1 MGLTGSTPVAS
12 VEAIHHATVAQ
23 PGRRRRTQNPNS
35 VGSNPTCGIL
45 QAAAVAQSAGG
56 AGPRIRNVWVRIP
69 LAASGHWF
77 MGSRPAQR
85 RSIDL
90 PLSNRISRI
99 LDTDELLSVYEDH
112 KEIVYLGKWTELVIG
127 CVRLVRRDDGMIEV
141 QELDEDAGA
150 L

>member
-1 MGLTGSTPVAS
+1 M
-12 VEAIHHATVAQ
+12 
-23 PGRRRRTQNPNS
+23 
-35 VGSNPTCGIL
+35 
-45 QAAAVAQSAGG
+45 
-56 AGPRIRNVWVRIP
+56 
-69 LAASGHWF
+69 
-77 MGSRPAQR
+77 
-85 RSIDL
+85 

-127 CVRLVRRDDGMIEV
+127 CVKLVRRDDGMIEV

>member
-1 MGLTGSTPVAS
+1 M
-12 VEAIHHATVAQ
+12 
-23 PGRRRRTQNPNS
+23 
-35 VGSNPTCGIL
+35 
-45 QAAAVAQSAGG
+45 
-56 AGPRIRNVWVRIP
+56 
-69 LAASGHWF
+69 
-77 MGSRPAQR
+77 
-85 RSIDL
+85 

-112 KEIVYLGKWTELVIG
+112 KEIVYLGKWKELVIG